1 MRGDGRRPA
10 PEVISLVWPHVEGG
24 AGVRHCYDGAL
35 MAAPAHD
42 LVAVVGELSTKLA
55 TRSRHVCVLLG
66 AGASVG
72 AGLPDLA
79 GLTSEVLDALG
90 KDDKTILGE
99 LLKGRN
105 LEQAIT
111 RLRRIEALL
120 EKDEKVNGLDKAN
133 AIRLDAEVC
142 DAIIAAIRAPKKLDA
157 FHRLGSW
164 AGRADYRGP
173 IEIFTANY
181 DLLAEAGLEHVG
193 ASYFDGFVGHLH
205 GFFRPDL
212 VEAIDA
218 TSPGQLPPSFVRLWK
233 LHGSSNWVWQT
244 MDGGHRRITRL
255 GDHAPKGTAVAVF
268 PSDEKYDDSRRVP
281 FVVLMDRFRRA
292 LAEPETLLLVSGYS
306 FGDQHLNDIIF
317 DAARRKP
324 RSEYV
329 AFCYS
334 VIPDALKAEALK
346 TRNMTVLGADD
357 GIIGGQLGAWAA
369 DVDLPGVAESK
380 RCRLGD
386 FGCLAAFL
394 DRQNQPLDLST
405 P

>member
-1 MRGDGRRPA
+1 MTA
-10 PEVISLVWPHVEGG
+10 T
-24 AGVRHCYDGAL
+24 
-35 MAAPAHD
+35 AHD
-42 LVAVVGELSTKLA
+42 LVAMVGELSTKLA
-55 TRSRHVCVLLG
+55 TRSRHVCLLLG

-79 GLTSEVLDALG
+79 GLTSKVLEALG
-90 KDDKTILGE
+90 KDDKPVLGE

-111 RLRRIEALL
+111 RLRRIAALL
-120 EKDEKVNGLDKAN
+120 EKDEKVNGLDKTN
-133 AIRLDAEVC
+133 AVRLDAEVC
-142 DAIIAAIRAPKKLDA
+142 EAIIAAIRKPKKLDA

-164 AGRADYRGP
+164 ASRADYRGA

-181 DLLAEAGLEHVG
+181 DLLTETGLEHVG
-193 ASYFDGFVGHLH
+193 ASYFDGFVGHLQ
-205 GFFRPDL
+205 GVFRPDL

-218 TSPGQLPPSFVRLWK
+218 DLPASFVRLWK
-233 LHGSSNWVWQT
+233 LHGSSNWVWQSI
-244 MDGGHRRITRL
+244 DGGHRRITRL

-292 LAEPETLLLVSGYS
+292 LAEPETLLLISGYS

-324 RSEYV
+324 RSEFV

-334 VIPDALKAEALK
+334 TIPDVLKAEALE
-346 TRNMTVLGADD
+346 TRNITVFGAGD
-357 GIIGGQLGAWAA
+357 GIIGGHLATWAA

-386 FGCLAAFL
+386 FACLAAFL
-394 DRQNQPLDLST
+394 DRQSQPHDSSAS
-405 P
+405 